1 MQTKPSRKV
10 EGLWSRITGAFK
22 LLFQGSQRP
31 LAAAQFQRQDHVT
44 VRGRNFDLEISEH
57 PVRDCEKA
65 RELLEL
71 TEYCPEAAKAT
82 QVLVSSAF
90 SSADGDDQGVTLS
103 DTCNDGTP
111 LDAIVYEIGMAAIAR
126 VLPLSS
132 LMMATERILSYGDCF
147 AEISID
153 ERANQINGLMFL
165 PTWEMFRVEM
175 QGELQ
180 RFDQRRRLYE
190 ENPAVSFPPAKI
202 IHWRYRRKN
211 LYGRSLYNE
220 GLEDWGR
227 LKRATEA
234 LLFASESSIAADL
247 HVMHE
252 DADEAYLEAYKDEQ
266 QRMRVDGIITDY
278 YMMPTGKVERL
289 SSNPDLKALA
299 DSVSL
304 WRSRLIMLS
313 GVPPYLLGLPSL
325 GAKEISGQPALEYAR
340 HVNSIRACLTEG
352 IVQMLYTQ
360 FALLGIPEER
370 WRGRLKLTYPKI
382 AVNVFE
388 GKDTALAESNAPGI
402 TDTEKDETG
411 DRLPILN
418 LNGNGRNHG

>member
-10 EGLWSRITGAFK
+10 ENLWARITGAFK

-111 LDAIVYEIGMAAIAR
+111 LDAMVYEIGMAAIAR

-165 PTWEMFRVEM
+165 PTWEMFRVEV

-247 HVMHE
+247 HIMPE
-252 DADEAYLEAYKDEQ
+252 DADEAYLEAYKDDQE
-266 QRMRVDGIITDY
+266 RKRTDGIITDY
-278 YMMPTGKVERL
+278 FMLP
-289 SSNPDLKALA
+289 LA
-299 DSVSL
+299 WCNVSA
-304 WRSRLIMLS
+304 
-313 GVPPYLLGLPSL
+313 V
-325 GAKEISGQPALEYAR
+325 
-340 HVNSIRACLTEG
+340 
-352 IVQMLYTQ
+352 TQ
-360 FALLGIPEER
+360 I
-370 WRGRLKLTYPKI
+370 
-382 AVNVFE
+382 
-388 GKDTALAESNAPGI
+388 
-402 TDTEKDETG
+402 
-411 DRLPILN
+411 
-418 LNGNGRNHG
+418 